1 MGTVTVGTV
10 TVLSFGCH
18 ARTMHARACILLFRR
33 TRWLGAP
40 LTPSDVSLIFLFVIE
55 IFASVNRSHA
65 EVVSST

>member
-10 TVLSFGCH
+10 TVLSFGC
-18 ARTMHARACILLFRR
+18 HARACILLFRR